1 MKNSVG
7 LPSATSREPLFR
19 INGQFVLLTM
29 QVDCM
34 APTAINE
41 GVFTCGSCN
50 MMGSLGEESLVLF
63 FLLLR
68 LVPGVVATLARFLP
82 KAVEKEVEVADIPMV
97 VVVVA
102 LGGSMGTSVSEGR
115 KTACLETPTGVI
127 NNFSQEKHRGETDWG
142 NEEARTFSRVL
153 LRILHLKELL
163 LRLQLLLFLLLPL
176 LLLLLLLALLLALL
190 PLHSKSL
197 LLALLSGL

>member
-1 MKNSVG
+1 M
-7 LPSATSREPLFR
+7 SR
-19 INGQFVLLTM
+19 
-29 QVDCM
+29 
-34 APTAINE
+34 AAINE

-82 KAVEKEVEVADIPMV
+82 KAVEKEVEVADMPMV

-115 KTACLETPTGVI
+115 KTT
-127 NNFSQEKHRGETDWG
+127 R
-142 NEEARTFSRVL
+142 
-153 LRILHLKELL
+153 LKTWQ
-163 LRLQLLLFLLLPL
+163 QL
-176 LLLLLLLALLLALL
+176 
-190 PLHSKSL
+190 
-197 LLALLSGL
+197 